1 MTQRSPL
8 VIVNGR
14 LSELA
19 PGDSVEGASLGTV
32 TASSGIVGGGDLNT
46 GTKRVDLALATNPS
60 GLVFTNNGSLASD
73 GASLVTSQQALASG
87 LAGQTA
93 AAVAASGANEAL
105 AFSQV
110 ALASG
115 NAALADAVRSVAF
128 SNSFSFTAASDFVPG
143 DVVAINSA
151 GQAQKITLISGSTA
165 LSYTTVVTIPAG
177 ATSYAQMAYS
187 PEQRGGIVSYYKS
200 STARHEAHPFYFN
213 DAGIPVVGES
223 TTISTS
229 GNVPIISGSYPVNL
243 VYSKKNGVFNAFG
256 ADTFISYYPAA
267 RALLL
272 VSGGKNIEMGSYRR
286 GVSLAFSTTEFRTM
300 QNMYDDRY
308 NVAIGIY
315 NNRPICVETM
325 PDYGQSVIGNRRYT
339 STLSSAWPSGRIDNQ
354 SVFTPD
360 TLGCG
365 YHTQAGSGIVIYA
378 NTNRSY
384 TIDSAVTEII
394 PNYDV
399 RNYTHNITLLSG
411 QRVGATTGSPGGSTY
426 NNLRPYYCIRSCYA
440 PTINKVLFVCD
451 NYNSSYQ
458 GNCFFADIVSGRAA
472 QSGVTNSG
480 VYGNWVQFDPT
491 VVYNS
496 GMYDAAVTWDEA
508 NQKFFMPYRNT
519 SNYLAANIGTI
530 SGISSSGHIL
540 TVSPPT
546 VLLSSSVTEIKCE
559 YIPHLGKNLIGFY
572 NGSTGNPQ
580 LMLVNNL
587 ITNTYSARN
596 SQNQH
601 NFLGIAQQTVSSGS
615 SVEVLLPNATS
626 NTYSNLV
633 PGSFYYVDP
642 ASGTITNNPYPAPSW
657 SGSKNWQSIGKA
669 ISASGLFLQNNL

>member
-19 PGDSVEGASLGTV
+19 PGDSVEGATLGTV

-60 GLVFTNNGSLASD
+60 GLIFTNTGALASD

-87 LAGQTA
+87 LAGQA
-93 AAVAASGANEAL
+93 AAVVAASGANQAL
-105 AFSQV
+105 ASSQV

-115 NAALADAVRSVAF
+115 NAALADAVQSVAF
-128 SNSFSFTAASDFVPG
+128 SNSFSLTAASNFVPG

-151 GQAQKITLISGSTA
+151 GQAQKITLISGSTN
-165 LSYTTVVTIPAG
+165 LSYQYQVQVQAGGTTNV
-177 ATSYAQMAYS
+177 QMAYS
-187 PEQRGGIVSYYKS
+187 PEQRGGVVTYYLS
-200 STARHEAHPFYFN
+200 ATGRTDARPFYFN
-213 DAGIPVVGES
+213 DAGTPVVGS
-223 TTISTS
+223 ATTVSTS
-229 GNVPIISGSYPVNL
+229 GNPPVISGSYAVNL

-256 ADTFISYYPAA
+256 ADTGFSNYPCA

-286 GVSLAFSTTEFRTM
+286 GVSLAFGSDFRTM
-300 QNMYDDRY
+300 ANMYDDRH

-325 PDYGQSVIGNRRYT
+325 PDYGQSVVGNRRYT

-354 SVFTPD
+354 SAFSPD
-360 TLGCG
+360 TVGCG
-365 YHTQAGSGIVIYA
+365 FHRLAGSGIVIYA

-384 TIDSAVTEII
+384 TIDSAVTQVI

-399 RNYTHNITLLSG
+399 RDYTHNITLLSG
-411 QRVGATTGSPGGSTY
+411 QRVGDTSSSPGGSTY
-426 NNLRPYYCIRSCYA
+426 NNLRPYYCIRSTYA

-451 NYNSSYQ
+451 NYNSSSQ
-458 GNCFFADIVSGRAA
+458 GTCFFADIVSGRSA
-472 QSGVTNSG
+472 QSGVVNSG
-480 VYGNWVQFDPT
+480 TYGRWVQFDPA

-519 SNYLAANIGTI
+519 SNFLQANIGTI

-540 TVSPPT
+540 TISPPT
-546 VLLSSSVTEIKCE
+546 VLLSQSIYDLTCE
-559 YIPHLGKNLIGFY
+559 YIPHLGKNLCSFY
-572 NGSTGNPQ
+572 NGTNAGAE
-580 LMLVNNL
+580 LLLVNNL

-596 SQNQH
+596 SVSQH
-601 NFLGIAQQTVSSGS
+601 NFVGIAQQTVSSGS
-615 SVEVLLPNATS
+615 AVEVLLPTATS
-626 NTYSNLV
+626 NTYSNLT

-642 ASGTITNNPYPAPSW
+642 ASGTITTNPYPAPSW
-657 SGSKNWQSIGKA
+657 SGSADWRPVGKA